1 MSLGEDFLA
10 DNAYELYNGLS
21 PTEGVFMNVPVR
33 VKERKKT
40 MAQKVLILG
49 DSGTGKS
56 ASLRHFKPEEVLVIN
71 CAGKPLPFKNH
82 FESVTP
88 KFERLTQDVL
98 KAMDATQKKVI
109 VVDDAQYIMS
119 FQYMRRIK
127 ENGWDKWNDIQGDF
141 FNIIKACDYM
151 PEDVV
156 VYFLSHLQRDDEGR
170 EKIKTMGKM
179 LDEKIT
185 IEGLFTTVLKTAV
198 KDGQYF
204 FLTQNSGMDTVK
216 SPIGMF
222 PSYAIDNDLKYVD
235 TKIRNYYEIGD
246 YEDDATVEKMDEAVK
261 AEEIQ
266 KPDADGK
273 RRRNRKS
280 TADTGNGTRVESDSA
295 VNDTGKA
302 DVSKVDTG
310 TGTIVGATADEQK
323 AEEAVSKPVTRRRRS
338 RTETSEAI
346 TAETTTPAETAENAV
361 NEGAEETA
369 ATVQAEPTKRRRRAR
384 KPAEET
390 VTDGEGKLDLFDVN
404 TDDLPF

>member
-1 MSLGEDFLA
+1 
-10 DNAYELYNGLS
+10 
-21 PTEGVFMNVPVR
+21 
-33 VKERKKT
+33 

-56 ASLRHFKPEEVLVIN
+56 ASLRNFESDEILVIN
-71 CAGKPLPFKNH
+71 AAGKPLPFKNH
-82 FESVTP
+82 FECVTP

-98 KAMDATQKKVI
+98 KAMDQTDKKVI
-109 VVDDAQYIMS
+109 VIDDAQYIMS

-151 PEDVV
+151 PEDVI
-156 VYFLSHLQRDDEGR
+156 VYFLSHIQRDDEGR

-235 TKIRNYYEIGD
+235 TKIRNYYEIGEFKND
-246 YEDDATVEKMDEAVK
+246 
-261 AEEIQ
+261 EEIAQ
-266 KPDADGK
+266 MDQTVAKEEIAKPDASGRTRRRKKESAVQKGAEPEAVSTSDGQGNVSESAQHDGTDVGSAETATEQPKKRTRKSRKVTEAVNGVVDPVNFEEAKADVADPPKRK
-273 RRRNRKS
+273 RRR
-280 TADTGNGTRVESDSA
+280 
-295 VNDTGKA
+295 KA
-302 DVSKVDTG
+302 
-310 TGTIVGATADEQK
+310 
-323 AEEAVSKPVTRRRRS
+323 
-338 RTETSEAI
+338 
-346 TAETTTPAETAENAV
+346 N
-361 NEGAEETA
+361 
-369 ATVQAEPTKRRRRAR
+369 
-384 KPAEET
+384 T
-390 VTDGEGKLDLFDVN
+390 VTEADMN
-404 TDDLPF
+404 TDHTIDITDDELPF

>member
-1 MSLGEDFLA
+1 
-10 DNAYELYNGLS
+10 
-21 PTEGVFMNVPVR
+21 
-33 VKERKKT
+33 

-56 ASLRHFKPEEVLVIN
+56 ASLRNFKPEEILVIN
-71 CAGKPLPFKNH
+71 AAGKPLPFKNH
-82 FESVTP
+82 FECITP

-98 KAMDATQKKVI
+98 KAMDATDKKVI
-109 VVDDAQYIMS
+109 VIDDAQYIMS

-151 PEDVV
+151 PDDVI
-156 VYFLSHLQRDDEGR
+156 VYFLSHIQRDDEGR

-235 TKIRNYYEIGD
+235 TKIRNYYEIGEFKD
-246 YEDDATVEKMDEAVK
+246 DEAVAQMDQEVK
-261 AEEIQ
+261 KEDVV
-266 KPDADGK
+266 KPDAGGRTRRRKKESSVQKTTESEGHGTTDGQGIVSESSPDDGQDNGSAETAAEKPKTRRRKARTVKVDETPAPTENAPETLESAPEEAPTDTPTNTPTDATDTPTDATDTPTDAPKRK
-273 RRRNRKS
+273 RRRKANKL
-280 TADTGNGTRVESDSA
+280 TEADMH
-295 VNDTGKA
+295 
-302 DVSKVDTG
+302 
-310 TGTIVGATADEQK
+310 
-323 AEEAVSKPVTRRRRS
+323 
-338 RTETSEAI
+338 
-346 TAETTTPAETAENAV
+346 
-361 NEGAEETA
+361 
-369 ATVQAEPTKRRRRAR
+369 
-384 KPAEET
+384 
-390 VTDGEGKLDLFDVN
+390 TDHTLDI
-404 TDDLPF
+404 TDDELPF